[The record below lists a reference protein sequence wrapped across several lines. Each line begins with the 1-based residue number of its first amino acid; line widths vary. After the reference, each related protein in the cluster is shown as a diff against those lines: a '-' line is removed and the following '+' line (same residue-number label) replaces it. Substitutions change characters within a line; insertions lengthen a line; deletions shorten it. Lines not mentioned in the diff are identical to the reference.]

1 MPGFKFVD
9 YNNLDA
15 IKNAINENTAAVLLE
30 PIQGEGG
37 VLPADKEY
45 LKAVRELCN
54 EKGILLLFDEV
65 QCGIGRTGTFYAFQ
79 NYGVEPDAISL
90 AKAIA
95 NGYPMGA
102 FIVKREYANTLTVG
116 MHASTFGGT
125 PLASAAA
132 LAVVKAF
139 DEENV
144 LENCQNQSEYF
155 FKKLNELKIKFSE
168 IKEVRGKGLMIGIV
182 LDQPAGAVVSELRE
196 LGMLALTA
204 GEVVLRLLPPL
215 NITKE
220 EVDTALQLIDKAMS
234 KLFQG

>member
-139 DEENV
+139 DEENI
-144 LENCQNQSEYF
+144 LENCQKQSEYF

-182 LDQPAGAVVSELRE
+182 LDQPAGAVVNELRK